1 MTIFHF
7 RCLLLLLSMAQTR
20 AAQDNDEGSNESSN
34 RTTWDIIWSCTATI
48 FACTWLAVH
57 PNVPS
62 RHMREKGRL
71 FLCLHRV
78 KHMLLAIICPEV
90 VIMWAFRQRLVASAL
105 SKHLK
110 LSMTHG
116 FFISMGGF
124 IGKNEHPITAADF
137 FYSDIS
143 DIARG
148 VIGGEIRPG
157 VDISP
162 ILSVTKDELM
172 DRSKGDA
179 LSKSISLFQTTWF
192 VVQYFSRVTLSLPTT
207 PLETATLAFA
217 LLNFCNYILWWH
229 KPLDVQYPLNVST
242 IDAMMGLGSETRFE
256 LPEPTSRRSGV
267 LEPEN
272 PVTSAAE
279 SKSNPSGYE
288 YTALGKSSSS
298 PRLPAHNSTTG
309 VLTTNH
315 SDLRTSPSSKHQLSV
330 DYVKNHASESVCSRE
345 CLECDIS
352 NPVAMS
358 INDWRFFYQD
368 TGLIIDGLSLCRG
381 SDEWSVFH
389 TSTDSIDILPTVAI
403 VSPHA
408 VASTGRALVTN
419 FGKPQRRYWLGFHK
433 YLFTLIPALC
443 VRVWRWYHDIFS
455 KIVSG
460 KGLTDITNATLP
472 MLWAGQMTW
481 CQNIYAACFGACF
494 GALFGGVHC
503 IEWTSS
509 GFFGSFLEHL
519 LWKISSLLVAIVP
532 IILAFEVI
540 SVSSITTIRRQYL
553 LDTQEIWTF
562 TWYGE
567 HQLLPESQCL
577 DLDATSI
584 LNGMRTA
591 AAEQAFIA
599 ISDRL
604 WNADTRVKRPS
615 LAVGVATLLCLQ
627 MYNCIVQEG
636 KMLRKRYSRRL
647 EMVKALV
654 EEVKKGEKQECGSGA
669 WAISMGLI
677 QKIEE
682 LDQIPLPRTH

>member
-1 MTIFHF
+1 MTIFYF
-7 RCLLLLLSMAQTR
+7 RCLLLLLLMVQTR

-34 RTTWDIIWSCTATI
+34 RTTWDIIWSCLATI

-105 SKHLK
+105 SKRLSHLK

-124 IGKNEHPITAADF
+124 IGRNEHPITAADF
-137 FYSDIS
+137 FYINTSAFAPSAI
-143 DIARG
+143 
-148 VIGGEIRPG
+148 EIRSG

-179 LSKSISLFQTTWF
+179 LSKSISLLQTTWF

-242 IDAMMGLGSETRFE
+242 IDAMMGLRSEA
-256 LPEPTSRRSGV
+256 TSLRSEV

-279 SKSNPSGYE
+279 STSNPSGYG
-288 YTALGKSSSS
+288 YTASGNSSSS
-298 PRLPAHNSTTG
+298 PRLPAHNSTTC

-315 SDLRTSPSSKHQLSV
+315 SDLRTSPSSQHQLSV
-330 DYVKNHASESVCSRE
+330 DYIKNHASESVCSRE

-352 NPVAMS
+352 GPVAMS

-368 TGLIIDGLSLCRG
+368 TGLIIDGLSLCRS

-389 TSTDSIDILPTVAI
+389 TSTDTIDILPT
-403 VSPHA
+403 
-408 VASTGRALVTN
+408 
-419 FGKPQRRYWLGFHK
+419 
-433 YLFTLIPALC
+433 
-443 VRVWRWYHDIFS
+443 
-455 KIVSG
+455 
-460 KGLTDITNATLP
+460 
-472 MLWAGQMTW
+472 MTW
-481 CQNIYAACFGACF
+481 RQNSYVACFGGCF

-509 GFFGSFLEHL
+509 GFFESFLEHL

-532 IILAFEVI
+532 VILAFEVFTLT
-540 SVSSITTIRRQYL
+540 SITRFRKYIRWIVSCFRIAPWVLILIYICARVYL
-553 LDTQEIWTF
+553 LVDMFLSLRSVPPGTLEEIDWT
-562 TWYGE
+562 
-567 HQLLPESQCL
+567 
-577 DLDATSI
+577 
-584 LNGMRTA
+584 
-591 AAEQAFIA
+591 
-599 ISDRL
+599 
-604 WNADTRVKRPS
+604 
-615 LAVGVATLLCLQ
+615 
-627 MYNCIVQEG
+627 
-636 KMLRKRYSRRL
+636 RY
-647 EMVKALV
+647 
-654 EEVKKGEKQECGSGA
+654 
-669 WAISMGLI
+669 
-677 QKIEE
+677 
-682 LDQIPLPRTH
+682 IPHI